1 MIKVFGISFADVAPG
16 DKTEYCRGWFW
27 AYSEAM
33 ALKYGAP
40 MVIVIINS
48 VVPIIFDLLGK
59 FEGHKTKTEETLR
72 TFEKVTLMQY
82 FNIAIVL
89 LLVNMNMGIEFL
101 GGFPILAGEYKD
113 FGVDWYKNIG
123 AALCFTLLVNTASP
137 QVSKLG
143 TPNIKVLQ
151 RCWDRGCGF
160 ALKQN
165 EDDVYTKKLLETDLE
180 NLYTG

>member
-1 MIKVFGISFADVAPG
+1 MHCFCFSKLKAAKGDMIKVFGISFADVAPG

-48 VVPIIFDLLGK
+48 VVPIIFDLLTG

-101 GGFPILAGEYKD
+101 GGFPILAGEYTE
-113 FGVDWYKNIG
+113 FSVDWYKNIG
-123 AALCFTLLVNTASP
+123 AALCFTLLMNTMSP
-137 QVSKLG
+137 
-143 TPNIKVLQ
+143 
-151 RCWDRGCGF
+151 
-160 ALKQN
+160 
-165 EDDVYTKKLLETDLE
+165 
-180 NLYTG
+180 

>member
-1 MIKVFGISFADVAPG
+1 MKASEGDINKVLATSFTDVDPQST
-16 DKTEYCRGWFW
+16 TEYCRGWFW

-33 ALKYGAP
+33 GLKYGAP

-48 VVPIIFDLLGK
+48 AVPIIFDMLTGL
-59 FEGHKTKTEETLR
+59 ERHKTKTTETMR

-89 LLVNMNMGIEFL
+89 LLVNMNVGIDFL

-137 QVSKLG
+137 
-143 TPNIKVLQ
+143 
-151 RCWDRGCGF
+151 
-160 ALKQN
+160 
-165 EDDVYTKKLLETDLE
+165 
-180 NLYTG
+180 